1 MPSTYTVN
9 LGIQKPATGE
19 QSGTWGN
26 TTNAN
31 FDILDQGINGAIRL
45 TLTSAGSSG
54 SPNALAINEG
64 SVSDGHNKWI
74 EFYSSSDLG
83 GNVFVQLTP
92 NDAEKIVFVRNSLAG
107 SRSVLL
113 FQGTYNAGRDLEIPA
128 GVDMVVK
135 FSGGGANAATVTDV
149 YTKLRATEIT
159 TPSLTA
165 TTADINGGTIDNS
178 VIGGSTAAAVTGTAI
193 VANTS
198 LNIAG
203 DGATV
208 TGIKDED
215 NMASNS
221 ATKLATQQSIKAY
234 VDSQVGT
241 VDTLSEVLA
250 NGNTTGGTDIAVSA
264 NDDITFT
271 DSSRAKFGA
280 SSDLVIFHDGSN
292 SYIQDNGTGDL
303 ILRGSS
309 NISLQAAGGTVGAN
323 FAAAAAVTLNH
334 AGNQKLATTSTGI
347 DVTGNVVGDGLT
359 IAGDATFTG
368 GGTGSIVINDED
380 SSLCPTMTF
389 TRNGGGTTTNDFI
402 KFENSGGEVA
412 TIDATGGAFLS
423 ALNVSGTVEFD
434 GLSGTGAVTVTD
446 ILDEDNM
453 ASNSA
458 TKLATQQSIKSYVD
472 TQVATIPTGDITS
485 VIAGTGLTGGGTSGA
500 VTLNVSTLNQ
510 NTTGNAAT
518 ATALQ
523 TARTIAGVSFNG
535 TANISLNNNAITNGA
550 GYTTNTGDI
559 TGVTAGTQLTGG
571 GTSGTVTLNL
581 SQGSG
586 SGLDADTL
594 DGIQGADYLRAKTRS
609 TWNTS
614 PAVIGNVVG
623 QLAWKNYGNGH
634 TIFDASAGTTPSGGS
649 CSNTDP
655 AVAWSASYPTLMGWN
670 GANTY
675 GVRVERAKQADNLD
689 GLDSTQFLRSD
700 TSDTFTGTLTMA
712 GQLQMNGNIIN
723 DVEDIYLRD
732 RMYHDGDTNTYF
744 QFSTDTMNF
753 VTGGTTAVSMNNN
766 DLVCYRT
773 LAMSGGIIDN
783 VANIY
788 LGNVIYHHGDT
799 NTFLQFNAADQWQ
812 VVTGGASRLRVV
824 NAGVSVTGTLSAT
837 GDITAFSD
845 EKLKENIKVIPN
857 AIEKVSQIRGV
868 TYTRNDLEDKEK
880 VYSGVIAQDVE
891 KVLPEVVRT
900 EDDTKTVAYGN
911 MVGLLIEAVKEQ
923 QEQINEL
930 KKQIEEMK

>member
-221 ATKLATQQSIKAY
+221 ATKLATQQSIKTY
-234 VDSQVGT
+234 VDTQVATIPVG
-241 VDTLSEVLA
+241 
-250 NGNTTGGTDIAVSA
+250 
-264 NDDITFT
+264 DIT
-271 DSSRAKFGA
+271 SVVA
-280 SSDLVIFHDGSN
+280 GS
-292 SYIQDNGTGDL
+292 
-303 ILRGSS
+303 
-309 NISLQAAGGTVGAN
+309 
-323 FAAAAAVTLNH
+323 
-334 AGNQKLATTSTGI
+334 
-347 DVTGNVVGDGLT
+347 GL
-359 IAGDATFTG
+359 TG
-368 GGTGSIVINDED
+368 GGTTGDVTLNVI
-380 SSLCPTMTF
+380 
-389 TRNGGGTTTNDFI
+389 GGTGITANANDI
-402 KFENSGGEVA
+402 A
-412 TIDATGGAFLS
+412 IDATVGTLTGTQTFTNKTLTS
-423 ALNVSGTVEFD
+423 AVLNTSVSGT
-434 GLSGTGAVTVTD
+434 AV
-446 ILDEDNM
+446 LDEDNM

-500 VTLNVSTLNQ
+500 VTLNVTTLNQ

-586 SGLDADTL
+586 SGLDADTCDGLHVGTGRNSTANEIVRTDGSGYAQFGWINTTSGATSTTITRVYMGDNDGYIRYMSPTNFFNQQASALLTAIKTVDGSGSGLDADTL
-594 DGIQGADYLRAKTRS
+594 DG
-609 TWNTS
+609 
-614 PAVIGNVVG
+614 V
-623 QLAWKNYGNGH
+623 NG
-634 TIFDASAGTTPSGGS
+634 
-649 CSNTDP
+649 
-655 AVAWSASYPTLMGWN
+655 ASY
-670 GANTY
+670 
-675 GVRVERAKQADNLD
+675 
-689 GLDSTQFLRSD
+689 LRSD
-700 TSDTFTGTLTMA
+700 TTDYMNANLVFADNARLQIGTNTDLQLFHDGNDSYIREAGTGVLFMDSDDIHFRNGAGSNTLMQLSSDVLTMQ

-732 RMYHDGDTNTYF
+732 KMYHDGDTNTF
-744 QFSTDTMNF
+744 FGFGSDTMNF
-753 VTGGTTAVSMNNN
+753 NTGGSTAVTMNNN
-766 DLVCYRT
+766 DLVCYRN
-773 LAMSGGIIDN
+773 LAMSGQIIDN

>member
-221 ATKLATQQSIKAY
+221 ATKLATQQSIKTY
-234 VDSQVGT
+234 VDTQVATIPVG
-241 VDTLSEVLA
+241 
-250 NGNTTGGTDIAVSA
+250 
-264 NDDITFT
+264 DIT
-271 DSSRAKFGA
+271 SVVA
-280 SSDLVIFHDGSN
+280 GS
-292 SYIQDNGTGDL
+292 
-303 ILRGSS
+303 
-309 NISLQAAGGTVGAN
+309 
-323 FAAAAAVTLNH
+323 
-334 AGNQKLATTSTGI
+334 
-347 DVTGNVVGDGLT
+347 GL
-359 IAGDATFTG
+359 TG
-368 GGTGSIVINDED
+368 GGTTGDVTLNVI
-380 SSLCPTMTF
+380 
-389 TRNGGGTTTNDFI
+389 GGTGITANANDI
-402 KFENSGGEVA
+402 A
-412 TIDATGGAFLS
+412 IDATVGTLTGTQTFTNKTLTS
-423 ALNVSGTVEFD
+423 AVLNTSVSGT
-434 GLSGTGAVTVTD
+434 AV
-446 ILDEDNM
+446 LDEDNM

-500 VTLNVSTLNQ
+500 VTLNVTTLNQ

-581 SQGSG
+581 SQGAG

-594 DGIQGADYLRAKTRS
+594 DGVQG
-609 TWNTS
+609 
-614 PAVIGNVVG
+614 
-623 QLAWKNYGNGH
+623 
-634 TIFDASAGTTPSGGS
+634 
-649 CSNTDP
+649 SN
-655 AVAWSASYPTLMGWN
+655 
-670 GANTY
+670 
-675 GVRVERAKQADNLD
+675 
-689 GLDSTQFLRSD
+689 FLRSD
-700 TSDTFTGTLTMA
+700 TTDYMNANLVFADNARLQIGTNTDLQLFHDGNDSYIREAGTGVLFMDSDDIHFRNGAGSNTLMQLSSDVLTMQ

-732 RMYHDGDTNTYF
+732 RIFHDADTDNWF
-744 QFSTDTMNF
+744 QFGTDSQSF
-753 VTGGTTAVSMNNN
+753 VTGGTTAVTINNN
-766 DLVCYRT
+766 DLVCYRN
-773 LAMSGGIIDN
+773 LAMSGQIIDN
-783 VANIY
+783 VNHIY
-788 LGNVIYHHGDT
+788 LGDRIFHHGDT
-799 NTFLQFNAADQWQ
+799 DNYKQFTTDTQNF
-812 VVTGGASRLRVV
+812 VTGGSTRLRLNNTGAIIYQDLYTPNKIIHSGDTDTYTQFHASNQWRVV
-824 NAGVSVTGTLSAT
+824 AAGNERFEVRTDGVLVSTTLTAT
-837 GDITAFSD
+837 GDVIAYGSSD
-845 EKLKENIKVIPN
+845 KQLKDNIKPIAN
-857 AIEKVSQIRGV
+857 AMDKISKLSGN
-868 TYTRNDLEDKEK
+868 TFDWNDKQSEYHVGTKD
-880 VYSGVIAQDVE
+880 VGVIAQEVE
-891 KVLPEVVRT
+891 AVLPEVVTTRDNGYKAVRY
-900 EDDTKTVAYGN
+900 EKMIA
-911 MVGLLIEAVKEQ
+911 LLIEGMKEQ
-923 QEQINEL
+923 QAEIDTL
-930 KKQIEEMK
+930 KAKLGDM

>member
-31 FDILDQGINGAIRL
+31 FDILDQGINGALRL

-113 FQGTYNAGRDLEIPA
+113 FQGTYNSGRDLEIPA

-135 FSGGGANAATVTDV
+135 FSGGGASAATVTDV

-234 VDSQVGT
+234 VDAQVGT
-241 VDTLSEVLA
+241 ADTLSEVLGL
-250 NGNTTGGTDIAVSA
+250 GNTTGGTDIAVSA

-271 DSSRAKFGA
+271 DSSKAIFGA
-280 SSDLVIFHDGSN
+280 GSDLQIFHDSSN
-292 SYIQDNGTGDL
+292 SYIKEGGTGNLFIDATSLRLRTGAGTETYLTADGNGSIDL
-303 ILRGSS
+303 YYD
-309 NISLQAAGGTVGAN
+309 NVKK
-323 FAAAAAVTLNH
+323 F
-334 AGNQKLATTSTGI
+334 ATTTGGI
-347 DVTGNVVGDGLT
+347 DVTGNIGLSSTQPTITLTDTDGPYSTAIAKNGSVLT
-359 IAGDATFTG
+359 VDGSSVRIRSDSGTEYMRVTSAG
-368 GGTGSIVINDED
+368 
-380 SSLCPTMTF
+380 
-389 TRNGGGTTTNDFI
+389 
-402 KFENSGGEVA
+402 
-412 TIDATGGAFLS
+412 IDVT
-423 ALNVSGTVEFD
+423 GTVEFD
-434 GLSGTGAVTVTD
+434 GLSGTGSVTVTD
-446 ILDEDNM
+446 ILDEDDM
-453 ASNSA
+453 TSDSA
-458 TKLATQQSIKSYVD
+458 TKLATQQSIKAYVD

-623 QLAWKNYGNGH
+623 ELAWKNYGNGH

-655 AVAWSASYPTLMGWN
+655 AVAWSSSYPTLMGWN

-675 GVRVERAKQADNLD
+675 GVRVDRAKQADNLD
-689 GLDSTQFLRSD
+689 GIDSTQFLRSD

-732 RMYHDGDTNTYF
+732 RMYHDGDTDTYF
-744 QFSTDTMNF
+744 QFSTNIMNF
-753 VTGGTTAVSMNNN
+753 NTGGSIRARINDSGLTIYN
-766 DLVCYRT
+766 DLYT
-773 LAMSGGIIDN
+773 PNKII
-783 VANIY
+783 
-788 LGNVIYHHGDT
+788 HSGDT
-799 NTFLQFNAADQWQ
+799 DTYTQFHAANQW
-812 VVTGGASRLRVV
+812 RVV
-824 NAGVSVTGTLSAT
+824 AAGNERLEVRSDGVLVSTALTAT
-837 GDITAFSD
+837 GDVTAFSD
-845 EKLKENIKVIPN
+845 EKLKENITVIPN
-857 AIEKVSQIRGV
+857 ALEKISQIRGV

-880 VYSGVIAQDVE
+880 VYSGVIAQEVE
-891 KVLPEVVRT
+891 KVLPEVVSA
-900 EDDTKTVAYGN
+900 EGDTKTVAYGN

-923 QEQINEL
+923 QAQINEL
-930 KKQIEEMK
+930 KKQIEEMN